1 LDRPGTIEKDW
12 TTMSSMFR
20 WGLHLAGEE
29 VTTMV
34 SRLDR
39 SGWAVVV
46 SVVVPVV
53 VPVTVNPPLV
63 VNSPLVLNPSAVSE
77 DMVATI
83 VLG

>member
-1 LDRPGTIEKDW
+1 
-12 TTMSSMFR
+12 MSSMFR

-46 SVVVPVV
+46 SVVSVV
-53 VPVTVNPPLV
+53 VV
-63 VNSPLVLNPSAVSE
+63 VVVVSVVF
-77 DMVATI
+77 D
-83 VLG
+83 LGDKVQCHFEWKKKILQYNIYQEQELTPKLKMS

>member
-1 LDRPGTIEKDW
+1 
-12 TTMSSMFR
+12 MSSMFR

-39 SGWAVVV
+39 SGWPVVSVVV
-46 SVVVPVV
+46 VVVVVPVV